1 MLSSS
6 ILLRQGFFPIGS
18 LLYCKKVDPQ
28 PPLCNPSR
36 MYQFQERIYNFGAG
50 PAMLPN
56 EVMEKA
62 AAEFLNYKGS
72 GMSIM
77 EVSHREPLF
86 EDVLKEAE
94 VLLRKLL
101 NIGSDYSI
109 AFFSGGATL
118 HFSALP
124 LNLLKEGES
133 FDIAHT
139 GIWTKKAWEEGL
151 KFNGVNVIYDAT
163 ENHFTD
169 TPVLTDASLSGK
181 GKYLHITS
189 NNTIYGSQYPEIPK
203 IKSIPLVA
211 DMTSELLSRKIDVKD
226 FGVIFAGAQKNIG
239 PSGLSLIIIRN
250 DLLGISGRKIPIL
263 LDYATMV
270 KNQSLYN
277 TPSTYSIYIA
287 KLVFEWLVKLGG
299 VETIEKVNEQKAKLI
314 YDFIDSSSLY
324 TCPVQKRSRSK
335 MNAVFLL
342 KDKNLDAKFLDEAE
356 KNGLHGLGGHR
367 LVGGFRASIYNSMP
381 LAGVEKLVSFMKE
394 FESKA

>member
-1 MLSSS
+1 
-6 ILLRQGFFPIGS
+6 
-18 LLYCKKVDPQ
+18 
-28 PPLCNPSR
+28 
-36 MYQFQERIYNFGAG
+36 MYRFQERIYNFGAG

-56 EVMEKA
+56 EVMEIA

-72 GMSIM
+72 GMSLM

-86 EDVLKEAE
+86 EDVLQEAE
-94 VLLRKLL
+94 SLLRKLL
-101 NIGSDYSI
+101 NIGDGYSV

-133 FDIAHT
+133 FDVAHT

-163 ENHFTD
+163 SNNFTE
-169 TPVLTDASLSGK
+169 TPILTESDLSGK
-181 GKYLHITS
+181 GNYLHITS
-189 NNTIYGSQYPEIPK
+189 NNTIYGSQYSEIPK

-211 DMTSELLSRKIDVKD
+211 DMTSELLSRKIDIND

-239 PSGLSLIIIRN
+239 PSGLSVLIVRN
-250 DLLGISGRKIPIL
+250 DLIGISGRKIPVL
-263 LDYATMV
+263 MDYSVMI
-270 KNQSLYN
+270 KNKSLYN
-277 TPSTYSIYIA
+277 TPATYSIYIA
-287 KLVFEWLVKLGG
+287 KLVFEWLDKLGG
-299 VETIEKVNEQKAKLI
+299 VSKMEAVNEEKAKLL

-324 TCPVQKRSRSK
+324 NAPVEKRSRSR

-342 KDKNLDAKFLDEAE
+342 KDKNLETKFLDEAE

-381 LAGVEKLVSFMKE
+381 LAGVQKLVSFMKE

>member
-1 MLSSS
+1 MIPNL
-6 ILLRQGFFPIGS
+6 
-18 LLYCKKVDPQ
+18 
-28 PPLCNPSR
+28 PSATVAI
-36 MYQFQERIYNFGAG
+36 MYRFQERIYNFGAG

-56 EVMEKA
+56 EVMEIA

-72 GMSIM
+72 GMSLM

-86 EDVLKEAE
+86 EDVLQEAE
-94 VLLRKLL
+94 SLLRKLL
-101 NIGSDYSI
+101 NIGDGYSV

-133 FDIAHT
+133 FDVAHT

-163 ENHFTD
+163 SNNFTE
-169 TPVLTDASLSGK
+169 TPILTESDLSGK
-181 GKYLHITS
+181 GNYLHITS

-211 DMTSELLSRKIDVKD
+211 DMTSELLSRKIDIND

-239 PSGLSLIIIRN
+239 PSGLSVLIVRN
-250 DLLGISGRKIPIL
+250 DLIGISGRKIPVL
-263 LDYATMV
+263 MDYSVMI
-270 KNQSLYN
+270 KNKSLYN
-277 TPSTYSIYIA
+277 TPATYSIYIA
-287 KLVFEWLVKLGG
+287 KLVFEWLDKLGG
-299 VETIEKVNEQKAKLI
+299 VSKMEAVNEEKAKLL

-324 TCPVQKRSRSK
+324 NAPVEKRSRSR

-342 KDKNLDAKFLDEAE
+342 KDKNLETKFLDEAE

-367 LVGGFRASIYNSMP
+367 LVGGFRASIYNSMS
-381 LAGVEKLVSFMKE
+381 LAGVQKLVSFMKE
-394 FESKA
+394 FESKV

>member
-1 MLSSS
+1 M
-6 ILLRQGFFPIGS
+6 QPYPI
-18 LLYCKKVDPQ
+18 
-28 PPLCNPSR
+28 

-56 EVMEKA
+56 EVMEIA

-94 VLLRKLL
+94 SLLRTLL
-101 NIGSDYSI
+101 NIGDDYSI

-139 GIWTKKAWEEGL
+139 GIWTKRAWEEGL
-151 KFNGVNVIYDAT
+151 KFNGVNVISDAT
-163 ENHFTD
+163 ENKFTD
-169 TPVLTDASLSGK
+169 VPFLDDTKLSGK

-189 NNTIYGSQYPEIPK
+189 NNTIYGTQYPTLPK
-203 IKSIPLVA
+203 IKQVPLVA
-211 DMTSELLSRKIDVKD
+211 DMTSELLSRKIEVSD

-239 PSGLSLIIIRN
+239 PSGLSVLIIRN
-250 DLLGISGRKIPIL
+250 DLIGISGRKIPVL
-263 LDYATMV
+263 LDYEVMT
-270 KNQSLYN
+270 KNKSLYN
-277 TPSTYSIYIA
+277 TPATYSIYIA
-287 KLVFEWLVKLGG
+287 KLVFEWLLKHGG
-299 VETIEKVNEQKAKLI
+299 VEVVQKTNEQKAQLL

-324 TCPVQKRSRSK
+324 TCPVQKNARSK

-381 LAGVEKLVSFMKE
+381 MAGVQKLVSFMKE
-394 FESKA
+394 FESKAK

>member
-1 MLSSS
+1 MIPKL
-6 ILLRQGFFPIGS
+6 
-18 LLYCKKVDPQ
+18 
-28 PPLCNPSR
+28 PSATVAI
-36 MYQFQERIYNFGAG
+36 MYRFQERIYNFGAG

-56 EVMEKA
+56 EVMEIA

-72 GMSIM
+72 GMSLM

-86 EDVLKEAE
+86 EDVLQEAE
-94 VLLRKLL
+94 SLLRKLL
-101 NIGSDYSI
+101 NIGEGYSV

-133 FDIAHT
+133 FDVAHT

-163 ENHFTD
+163 PNNFTE
-169 TPVLTDASLSGK
+169 TPVLTEADLSGK

-189 NNTIYGSQYPEIPK
+189 NNTIYGSQYPKLPK
-203 IKSIPLVA
+203 IQSIPLVA
-211 DMTSELLSRKIDVKD
+211 DMTSELLSRKIEVAD

-239 PSGLSLIIIRN
+239 PSGLSVLIIRN
-250 DLLGISGRKIPIL
+250 DLIGISGRKIPVL
-263 LDYATMV
+263 LDYSVMI
-270 KNQSLYN
+270 KNKSLYN
-277 TPSTYSIYIA
+277 TPATYSIYIA
-287 KLVFEWLVKLGG
+287 KLVFEWLDKLGG
-299 VETIEKVNEQKAKLI
+299 VSKMEAVNEEKAKLL
-314 YDFIDSSSLY
+314 YDFVDSSSLY
-324 TCPVQKRSRSK
+324 VCPVQKKSRSK
-335 MNAVFLL
+335 MNVVFLL
-342 KDKNLDAKFLDEAE
+342 KDKKLETKFLDEAE

-381 LAGVEKLVSFMKE
+381 LSGVQKLVSFMKE

>member
-1 MLSSS
+1 MIPKLPFATLS
-6 ILLRQGFFPIGS
+6 
-18 LLYCKKVDPQ
+18 Y
-28 PPLCNPSR
+28 

-56 EVMEKA
+56 EVMEIA

-94 VLLRKLL
+94 SLLRKLL
-101 NIGSDYSI
+101 NIGDDYSI

-139 GIWTKKAWEEGL
+139 GIWTKRAWEEGL

-163 ENHFTD
+163 DNKFTD
-169 TPVLTDASLSGK
+169 VPFLDDSKLSGK

-189 NNTIYGSQYPEIPK
+189 NNTIYGTQYPTLPK
-203 IKSIPLVA
+203 IKQIPLVA
-211 DMTSELLSRKIDVKD
+211 DMTSELLSRKIEVKD

-239 PSGLSLIIIRN
+239 PSGLSLLIIRN
-250 DLLGISGRKIPIL
+250 DLIGISGRKIPVL
-263 LDYATMV
+263 LDYEVMT
-270 KNQSLYN
+270 KNKSLYN
-277 TPSTYSIYIA
+277 TPATYSIYIA
-287 KLVFEWLVKLGG
+287 KLVFEWLLKLGG
-299 VETIEKVNEQKAKLI
+299 VEVIQKVNEQKAQLL

-324 TCPVQKRSRSK
+324 TCPVQKNARSQ

-381 LAGVEKLVSFMKE
+381 LAGVQKLISFMKE
-394 FESKA
+394 FESKAK

>member
-1 MLSSS
+1 MIPYLPFATLS
-6 ILLRQGFFPIGS
+6 L
-18 LLYCKKVDPQ
+18 
-28 PPLCNPSR
+28 
-36 MYQFQERIYNFGAG
+36 MYLFQERIYNFGAG

-56 EVMEKA
+56 EVMEIA

-72 GMSIM
+72 GMSVM

-86 EDVLKEAE
+86 EDVITEAE
-94 VLLRKLL
+94 ILLRKLL
-101 NIGSDYSI
+101 NLGEDYSI

-133 FDIAHT
+133 FDVAHT

-151 KFNGVNVIYDAT
+151 KFNEVNVIYDST
-163 ENHFTD
+163 NNHFTD
-169 TPVLTDASLSGK
+169 VPVLTDSNLSGK

-189 NNTIYGSQYPEIPK
+189 NNTIYGTQYPEIPK
-203 IKSIPLVA
+203 IKQIPLVA

-239 PSGLSLIIIRN
+239 PSGLSLAIIRN

-263 LDYATMV
+263 LDYSVMV
-270 KNQSLYN
+270 KNRSLYN

-287 KLVFEWLVKLGG
+287 KLVFEWLLKLGG
-299 VETIEKVNEQKAKLI
+299 IEAIEKVNEQKAKLI

-324 TCPVQKRSRSK
+324 VCPVQKRARSK
-335 MNAVFLL
+335 MNVVFLL
-342 KDKNLDAKFLDEAE
+342 KDKNLDSKFLDEAE

-381 LAGVEKLVSFMKE
+381 LAGVQKLVSFMKD
-394 FESKA
+394 FESKI

>member
-1 MLSSS
+1 
-6 ILLRQGFFPIGS
+6 
-18 LLYCKKVDPQ
+18 
-28 PPLCNPSR
+28 

-56 EVMEKA
+56 EVMEIA

-94 VLLRKLL
+94 SLLRKLL
-101 NIGSDYSI
+101 NIGNDYSI

-124 LNLLKEGES
+124 LNLLKDGES

-163 ENHFTD
+163 ENNFTD

-203 IKSIPLVA
+203 IKNIPLVA

-263 LDYATMV
+263 LDYSVMV

-287 KLVFEWLVKLGG
+287 KLVFEWLLKLGG
-299 VETIEKVNEQKAKLI
+299 IEAMETVNEQKAKLV

-342 KDKNLDAKFLDEAE
+342 KDKNLDSKFLDEAE

-381 LAGVEKLVSFMKE
+381 LAGVQKLVSFMKE